1 MIDKNKHLD
10 CVISSHKM
18 SKEQG
23 LVDKHIS
30 KRNEVKEVFEKEYG
44 NKIYAPFNSGSYAKH
59 TAINIKFDFD
69 LVVPFKRDSFLTL
82 EEMYNEVNKL
92 LEDKYE
98 DEINKGVVKI
108 WKQKVSIGLEF
119 SDGNDKINIDVVP
132 GRELNQGQYVKDSN
146 LNLYVYSQYGIYEQG
161 NTSIRTN
168 IQAQID
174 NIKSN
179 SDRDSIRKNIRLLK
193 GWKVNF
199 PKTLKSFFIE
209 LITIKAFDSKDI
221 EGDNWEQ
228 LKSVLEYIRDN
239 VKTVTLTDPG
249 NSGNNLADTLTAL
262 EKSNLSDDI
271 KYMIERIE
279 ENSDNIKTYFK
290 INEKHPCEEKDEN
303 KYGVKR
309 EGVSVPPPTRFG

>member
-1 MIDKNKHLD
+1 MTDKNKHLE
-10 CVISSHKM
+10 CVLSSHKM
-18 SKEQG
+18 AKEQG

-44 NKIYAPFNSGSYAKH
+44 SKIYAPFNSGSYAKH

-69 LVVPFKRDSFLTL
+69 LVIPFKRDTFTTL
-82 EEMYNEVNKL
+82 EEMYNAVYKL
-92 LEDKYE
+92 LEEKYK
-98 DEINKGVVKI
+98 DVINNGVVKI
-108 WKQKVSIGLEF
+108 RKQKVSIGLEF
-119 SDGNDKINIDVVP
+119 TEGNDKINIDVVP
-132 GRELNQGQYVKDSN
+132 GRELNQDQYTKDSK
-146 LNLYVYSQYGIYEQG
+146 LNLYVFSQYGIYEQG

-179 SDRDSIRKNIRLLK
+179 GDRDSIRKNIRLLK
-193 GWKVNF
+193 GWKVNNQ
-199 PKTLKSFFIE
+199 KTPKSFFLE
-209 LITIKAFDSKDI
+209 LITIKAFNDEEIKGDI
-221 EGDNWEQ
+221 WEQ
-228 LKSVLEYIRDN
+228 LKSVLECIRDN

-249 NSGNNLADTLTAL
+249 NSGNNVSDTLTDF
-262 EKSNLSDDI
+262 EKSNLSDDM

-290 INEKHPCEEKDEN
+290 INENHPCEEKDEN

-309 EGVSVPPPTRFG
+309 EGVSIPPSPRFG

>member
-1 MIDKNKHLD
+1 MTDKNKHLE
-10 CVISSHKM
+10 CVLSSHKM
-18 SKEQG
+18 AKEQG

-30 KRNEVKEVFEKEYG
+30 KRNEVKEKLEKEYG
-44 NKIYAPFNSGSYAKH
+44 SKIYTPFNSGSYAKH

-69 LVVPFKRDSFLTL
+69 LVVPFKRDSFSTL
-82 EEMYNEVNKL
+82 EEMYSAVCKL
-92 LEDKYE
+92 LEDNYK
-98 DEINKGVVKI
+98 DGINKGVVKI
-108 WKQKVSIGLEF
+108 RKQKVSIGLEF
-119 SDGNDKINIDVVP
+119 TDGNDKINIDVVP
-132 GRELNQGQYVKDSN
+132 GRELNQGQYSKDSK
-146 LNLYVYSQYGIYEQG
+146 LNLYVFSQYGIYEQG

-179 SDRDSIRKNIRLLK
+179 GDRDSIRKNIRFLK
-193 GWKVNF
+193 VWKVNNQKV
-199 PKTLKSFFIE
+199 PKSFFLE
-209 LITIKAFDSKDI
+209 LITIKAFDNENI

-249 NSGNNLADTLTAL
+249 NSGNNVSDILTVL
-262 EKSNLSDDI
+262 EKSNLSDDM
-271 KYMIERIE
+271 KFMIERIE

-290 INEKHPCEEKDEN
+290 INEKHPCQEN
-303 KYGVKR
+303 DGGKYKVKK